1 MCVRG
6 ILAVVGV
13 VCGVLPWGSRVAAQ
27 TYFLNGT
34 AVDAGADCYQLTAAV
49 PTSTGAVWYA
59 EQLDLQ
65 AAFDVRFA
73 LNFGT
78 LDAGGADGIMFVLQ
92 QVGTSAIGASGG
104 GLGFLGF
111 GTSFGVEFDTWQ
123 NGEYGDPFEDH
134 IGCVSDGSVSH
145 TGPTAYSPTVAM
157 SSVGANVEDGQ
168 EHLGR
173 ITWDPES
180 QEIQVY
186 FDCVLRLTAQVDLIG
201 DVFGGNPSVFWGFT
215 GSTGGAFN
223 VQTVCLQANSLAT
236 PESIE
241 VCLGAD
247 VVLNAV
253 GEEGST
259 YAWEPATY
267 LDDPAAQSPLCTPAE
282 SMTYSVTY
290 LDACIGL
297 VTDTV
302 EVEVVPL
309 ELSWLVSPPF
319 SVTCATP
326 ELDLAVVASLGSGVE
341 FSWSAT
347 PPGILG
353 GVVGPQAVVDGAGTV
368 TVSATAGGGACSA
381 ELTAAVVEDVEAIAV
396 ELTASADQIDCDTPE
411 VLLTA
416 TPDAPDAALTWSA
429 TTGSFAVLSPTE
441 ATLLAGGTVTV
452 TSLNPSNGCTST
464 ASLTLPEDFTYPVVD
479 AGSADTL
486 TCREPS
492 RPILGAS
499 IGPPGYSAQWEWVW
513 PAGGG
518 ALLDTD
524 SLTPTAA
531 APGTYTLTVTFPEN
545 GCTGSDSLTVALDPE
560 AAVDASEAIAPNVFT
575 PDGDDSNAYFM
586 PFLPSDPQFNL
597 LSIIDRYDLVVFN
610 RWGNEV
616 YRTNGLPVR
625 WDGYSG
631 AGDPLAE
638 GTYYYICDLRIV
650 CGGLSQKT
658 LHGAVELFRGAE

>member
-1 MCVRG
+1 
-6 ILAVVGV
+6 
-13 VCGVLPWGSRVAAQ
+13 
-27 TYFLNGT
+27 
-34 AVDAGADCYQLTAAV
+34 
-49 PTSTGAVWYA
+49 
-59 EQLDLQ
+59 
-65 AAFDVRFA
+65 
-73 LNFGT
+73 
-78 LDAGGADGIMFVLQ
+78 
-92 QVGTSAIGASGG
+92 
-104 GLGFLGF
+104 
-111 GTSFGVEFDTWQ
+111 
-123 NGEYGDPFEDH
+123 
-134 IGCVSDGSVSH
+134 
-145 TGPTAYSPTVAM
+145 
-157 SSVGANVEDGQ
+157 
-168 EHLGR
+168 
-173 ITWDPES
+173 
-180 QEIQVY
+180 
-186 FDCVLRLTAQVDLIG
+186 
-201 DVFGGNPSVFWGFT
+201 
-215 GSTGGAFN
+215 
-223 VQTVCLQANSLAT
+223 
-236 PESIE
+236 
-241 VCLGAD
+241 
-247 VVLNAV
+247 
-253 GEEGST
+253 
-259 YAWEPATY
+259 
-267 LDDPAAQSPLCTPAE
+267 
-282 SMTYSVTY
+282 MTYTVTY

-309 ELSWLVSPPF
+309 ELAWLASPPF
-319 SVTCATP
+319 AVTCAAP

-341 FSWSAT
+341 FTWSAS

-353 GVVGPQAVVDGAGTV
+353 GVAGQQAVVDGPGTV

-381 ELTAAVVEDVEAIAV
+381 DLTAAVIEDVDAIAV

-416 TPDAPDAALTWSA
+416 TPAAPGAVLTWSA

-452 TSLNPSNGCTST
+452 TSLNPSNGCTAT
-464 ASLTLPEDFTYPVVD
+464 TSLTLPEDFTYPVVD

-499 IGPPGYSAQWEWVW
+499 IGPPGYTAQWEWVW

-518 ALLDTD
+518 ALFETTT
-524 SLTPTAA
+524 LTPTAA

-545 GCTGSDSLTVALDPE
+545 GCTGSDSLTVVLDPE

-638 GTYYYICDLRIV
+638 GTYYYICDLRIL